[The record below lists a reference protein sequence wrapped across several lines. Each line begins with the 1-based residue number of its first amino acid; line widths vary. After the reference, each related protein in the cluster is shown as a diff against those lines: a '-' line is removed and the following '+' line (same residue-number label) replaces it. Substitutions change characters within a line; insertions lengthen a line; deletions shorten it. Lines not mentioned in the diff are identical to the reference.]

1 MSALIEELR
10 KEHSEILAI
19 LSEVEGLDNLSKE
32 GKDKL
37 MSVKTI
43 LLEHLRKEDVKFYPV
58 LYKVVEHNNSLKNI
72 LDLFAMD
79 MENVSRVA
87 LEFFDKYSR
96 GVLEKELQEEFER
109 LIVALRNRIK
119 NEEDILYIEH
129 ERMNQPISSISFS
142 SMRAA
147 ISSKYP
153 NES

>member
-1 MSALIEELR
+1 MSALIKELR
-10 KEHSEILAI
+10 REHSEILAI
-19 LSEVEGLDNLSKE
+19 LSEVEGLDILSKE
-32 GKDKL
+32 GQVKL
-37 MSVKTI
+37 MSVKTS
-43 LLEHLRKEDVKFYPV
+43 LLEHLKKEDVKLYPA
-58 LYKVVEHNNSLKNI
+58 LYKVAEHNNSLKNT

-79 MENVSRVA
+79 MEDVSRVA

-96 GVLEKELQEEFER
+96 GVLGKELQGEFER

-119 NEEDILYIEH
+119 NEEDILYIEY

-147 ISSKYP
+147 IPSKHP